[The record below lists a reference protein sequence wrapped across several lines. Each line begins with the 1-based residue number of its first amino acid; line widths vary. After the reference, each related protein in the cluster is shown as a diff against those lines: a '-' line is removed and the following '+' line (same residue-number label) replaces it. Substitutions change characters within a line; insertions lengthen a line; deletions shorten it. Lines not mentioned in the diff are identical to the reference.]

1 MLRRAG
7 RPDLS
12 AVLADD
18 PLHRG
23 ESDPGSRE
31 FVVAVKALKDAE
43 QLRGGRPVE
52 SYAIVLDAPIGSI
65 ARIGT
70 MTTLRTNVGS

>member
-1 MLRRAG
+1 
-7 RPDLS
+7 
-12 AVLADD
+12 
-18 PLHRG
+18 
-23 ESDPGSRE
+23 
-31 FVVAVKALKDAE
+31 VAVKALKDAE